1 MIRYDTD
8 LAQLTTKVTA
18 LKKTWMADAAK
29 RTATFKAAGKYT
41 ETKGNWS
48 AIKDVFV
55 TLQHT
60 KCAFCERA
68 LESKKEKDIEHYR
81 PKSGLK
87 EWPVPKDIAA
97 EGFQFTKVPAGG
109 AGYHLLPYHLQNYA
123 IACARCNSD
132 LKSNMF
138 PIEGTYQPAGD
149 DPVKLNKKEKPYLLF
164 PIGRLDSDPEDLIAF
179 HGIVPQPKMK
189 KGSNGYRRA
198 RVTIAFFKLADPV
211 QRKELF
217 RGRAEAIVK
226 IGTTYRLLLTP
237 GIAANIKDDCERIL
251 AIEDSPVQQHAAC
264 RRAYLKLWK
273 AKASRRTAEK
283 LLTDAIDFLAKM
295 SGGKP
300 DPR

>member
-8 LAQLTTKVTA
+8 LARLTKEVNA
-18 LKKTWMADAAK
+18 LKKTWMADATK
-29 RTATFKAAGKYT
+29 RTAAFKAAGKYT

-87 EWPVPKDIAA
+87 EWPVPKDLQPEKFKFAA
-97 EGFQFTKVPAGG
+97 IPDGG
-109 AGYHLLPYHLQNYA
+109 VGYHLLPYHLQNYA

-138 PIEGTYQPAGD
+138 PIEGTYQPGGN
-149 DPVKLNKKEKPYLLF
+149 DPVLINKKEKPYLIF
-164 PIGRLDSDPEDLIAF
+164 PIGRLDSDPEDLIDF
-179 HGIVPQPKMK
+179 HGIVPLPKMK
-189 KGSNGYRRA
+189 KGSGGYRRA
-198 RVTIAFFKLADPV
+198 RVTIAFFKLADRV
-211 QRKELF
+211 ERKELF
-217 RGRAEAIVK
+217 RSRAEAIVK

-237 GIAANIKDDCERIL
+237 GIPKNIKDDCERIL
-251 AIEDSPVQQHAAC
+251 AMEDSPVQQHAAC

-273 AKASRRTAEK
+273 AKASRTTAEK
-283 LLTDAIDFLAKM
+283 LLTDAIDFLSKM
-295 SGGKP
+295 SAGKP